1 MSDNLED
8 SKLPRHIAIIPDG
21 NRRWAKNKGLPP
33 WEGHREGAKT
43 FEKLTDWC
51 KEAGIKEISFW
62 AASTENLERDKKE
75 VEFIFSL
82 FNKFLEN
89 FIKKQSKGKI
99 KDKARIRFIGD
110 LERLPS
116 NIQDK
121 MKKVEEA
128 TKDYSDYKLNMLVGY
143 GGRWEITKAA
153 KKIAQKIKEG
163 KLKVD
168 DITQETFQK
177 HLMLED
183 EPDLIIRTSEE
194 RLSGLLP
201 WQGIYAEIIFLK
213 DKHWPDF
220 TKEDFKKCL
229 EEYASRQ
236 RRFGK

>member
-1 MSDNLED
+1 MSDNFED
-8 SKLPRHIAIIPDG
+8 SNIPEHIAIIPDG

-33 WEGHREGAKT
+33 WEGHRAGAKV
-43 FEKLTDWC
+43 FEKTLDWC
-51 KEAGIKEISFW
+51 KEAGVREVSFW

-75 VEFIFSL
+75 VEFIFNL
-82 FNKFLEN
+82 FNNFLED
-89 FIKKQSKGKI
+89 FMKKQSKGKI

-110 LERLPS
+110 LKRLPL
-116 NIQDK
+116 NTQEK
-121 MKKVEEA
+121 MRKVEEA
-128 TKDYSDYKLNMLVGY
+128 TKGYSDYKLNMLVGY
-143 GGRWEITKAA
+143 GGRWEIIEAA
-153 KKIAQKIKEG
+153 KKIAQKVKEG
-163 KLKVD
+163 KIKAG
-168 DITQETFQK
+168 DINQETFQK

-201 WQGIYAEIIFLK
+201 WQGVYSEIIFIK

-229 EEYASRQ
+229 EEYSNRQ